1 LVSYL
6 FWQFNNGNIDILLMP
21 PLAYSTFELYH
32 DLGEKSGVL
41 DYRWFYGMLQTIIK
55 KDYFSPDFGEK
66 LLRYLVS
73 PLSEIHKMV

>member
-1 LVSYL
+1 
-6 FWQFNNGNIDILLMP
+6 MP